1 MNRVDELIPGDRIQV
16 LGRTSTYVGRL
27 SHPIWKHLQLVIWRM
42 DDGTWSHDAL
52 DIRQEVGSIQPTTPE
67 QRMQCLKQAL
77 LRV

>member
-16 LGRTSTYVGRL
+16 LAGSSTYVGRL
-27 SHPIWKHLQLVIWRM
+27 PHPIWKDLQLVIWRM

-52 DIRQEVGSIQPTTPE
+52 DIRQEVGRILPTTPE